1 MRQSQLP
8 LWGLVLALLFGVRS
22 ALPGYQSSSHQLSLP
37 AAKASSKAP
46 GAQAPSALPPIW
58 ADALCK
64 LNPTFGSSRYTLEQT
79 KMQSKDKDKDPACLG
94 SDVLRRLKLTAMV
107 AAVPDPIHTHLGLS
121 FDRTIDAIQAAAAE
135 VSFFPYVNALPW
147 PPPHAEQVS
156 SQSEASSQY
165 EYPGILLFR
174 KARAKSVSARETDV
188 LDEYLAVFLVPELPS
203 SGMDQLTFLSAVR
216 IMNKIAPDSLHPL
229 LLLGPNFSGS
239 VPLLPSL
246 EAAITAELTADT
258 KPQPRA
264 LNAQPTACI
273 KAVSGSVTN
282 AENPFTDDNSAP
294 CGSSFRSLQTS
305 DGNAIQFLARRL
317 QASNGYCPGD
327 IAILS
332 EEGTKYGNLSEA
344 PAVSS
349 TASRS
354 TACTQRDKLIY
365 LHFPR
370 EIAKL
375 RNASVALLSAPG
387 QKDQGS
393 SAKTDVLPLNWQ
405 DAHPFVKDDVRN
417 YGEQTAVSEET
428 VLASLA
434 SLIRSQ
440 GIKTLGIFA
449 TDPMDTAFLIHSF
462 RQSSPDVRIFIRDPD
477 LLYLRT
483 PDVGSLNGILAINN
497 FPLIPQNQFWSKP
510 DSGAPRHL
518 VSFPS
523 AGQEAVYNASLALLG
538 PKLAH
543 AQPQNEKQYLLDG
556 EWPGGIQPA
565 SKDSQPL
572 WLAVTGTAGYYPLGI
587 LNAPAAEDETASLA
601 LLAVGR
607 PPYATVVV
615 SLLIGL
621 AGLLHAWWATFP
633 RTAPSRF
640 TAEFNLAN
648 KADPISVTKGFCHA
662 LALMSLAFCV
672 LLITSSFYFF
682 RNTPY
687 KLGFGS
693 HTSFPIYLIAGISGR
708 TLVLVL
714 LIAAGWRLLDSVLL
728 PAFSRGPASDTSNN
742 LLHIRTIAWTAPV
755 AIAIFI
761 APIIAWI
768 ANTSAPTFQNA
779 FMHYRDLYLGSGVAP
794 VLPALLLAVIA
805 YLGVITY
812 LRRVAYWEYGSVPT
826 PSMNLDEVFS
836 GDFTQPMQCIDR
848 WLLGIPAMSPRRV
861 TAFAAL
867 FAISVLALRPW
878 ATMDAIDPQWVHRF
892 LVAGF
897 TFAFFVMSINWI
909 RFLAIWRQL
918 RQLLR
923 GLEKLPLRVA
933 FNRLP
938 RESSLPIWSWSVHD
952 GTYLPIVQAMET
964 LRALTRADPTLLSKK
979 TEEELRSGIAA
990 LENPA
995 HADQRAGVSCEERKG
1010 VMHATRRAM
1019 TAAIRELSSVLI
1031 REYWNR
1037 GSIAPHSG
1045 VPTGDPSDRKY
1056 VLAEDFVALRF
1067 YAYIRYVVSELRNL
1081 LFFLALSFS
1090 LLFLSLHV
1098 YCFRA
1103 DQGIDFCFIVL
1114 LLAMGGG
1121 IIWVLLE
1128 MERDAL
1134 LSRLEGTEAGV
1145 LGKNFYFNLIKYGV
1159 VPLATVLGS
1168 QIPSVS
1174 NFLLTKLQP
1183 ALEAFR

>member
-22 ALPGYQSSSHQLSLP
+22 ALPGYQSSSHQVSIP
-37 AAKASSKAP
+37 ATKASSSKAP
-46 GAQAPSALPPIW
+46 GAQVPSALPPIW
-58 ADALCK
+58 ADALCR
-64 LNPTFGSSRYTLEQT
+64 LDPTFGSTSYTLEQS
-79 KMQSKDKDKDPACLG
+79 KMQSKDKDPACLG

-135 VSFFPYVNALPW
+135 VSFFSYFNALPW
-147 PPPHAEQVS
+147 PPPHAEQVN
-156 SQSEASSQY
+156 SQSEPRSQY

-174 KARAKSVSARETDV
+174 KARANSETATQASV
-188 LDEYLAVFLVPELPS
+188 LGEYLAVFLVPELPS
-203 SGMDQLTFLSAVR
+203 SGMDQITFLSAVR
-216 IMNKIAPDSLHPL
+216 IMNKIAPDSLHPV

-246 EAAITAELTADT
+246 QSAIMAELTADT
-258 KPQPRA
+258 KGQPRA
-264 LNAQPTACI
+264 LNAQPAACM

-282 AENPFTDDNSAP
+282 AEDPFTSNNSAQ
-294 CGSSFRSLQTS
+294 CDSSFRSLQTS
-305 DGNAIQFLARRL
+305 DGNAIELLATRL
-317 QASNGYCPGD
+317 QVSNGYCPGD

-344 PAVSS
+344 PAANSIE
-349 TASRS
+349 SRS
-354 TACTQRDKLIY
+354 TACTQRDKLVY

-375 RNASVALLSAPG
+375 RNASIAVLPAPS

-510 DSGAPRHL
+510 DRGGPRHL

-523 AGQEAVYNASLALLG
+523 AAQEAEYNASLALLR

-543 AQPQNEKQYLLDG
+543 AQPQTEKQYLLDG
-556 EWPGGIQPA
+556 EWPGGIQPEIKA
-565 SKDSQPL
+565 PQPL
-572 WLAVTGTAGYYPLGI
+572 WIAVTGTAGYYPLGI
-587 LNAPAAEDETASLA
+587 LNTPATEHENASLT

-615 SLLIGL
+615 SLLVGL
-621 AGLLHAWWATFP
+621 AGLLHALWATFP

-640 TAEFNLAN
+640 TAEFNLAD
-648 KADPISVTKGFCHA
+648 KANPISVTKGFCHA
-662 LALMSLAFCV
+662 LALMSLCLCA

-682 RNTPY
+682 RNTSY
-687 KLGFGS
+687 KAGFGG
-693 HTSFPIYLIAGISGR
+693 HTSLPVYLVAGISGR
-708 TLVLVL
+708 ALVLVL
-714 LIAAGWRLLDSVLL
+714 LIAAGWRLVDSVLV
-728 PAFSRGPASDTSNN
+728 PAFYAGRASGTSSN
-742 LLHIRTIAWTAPV
+742 LLHIRKLAWSVPV
-755 AIAIFI
+755 AFAIFV

-768 ANTSAPTFQNA
+768 AKTSAPTLDNA

-805 YLGVITY
+805 YLGVVTY

-826 PSMNLDEVFS
+826 PNMPLDDVFS

-861 TAFAAL
+861 AGFAAL
-867 FAISVLALRPW
+867 FAFSILALRPW
-878 ATMDAIDPQWVHRF
+878 ATMDVVDTQWVHRL

-897 TFAFFVMSINWI
+897 VFAFFVMSTNWI

-918 RQLLR
+918 RKLLR

-952 GTYLPIVQAMET
+952 GTYLPIVQAIET
-964 LRALTRADPTLLSKK
+964 LRALTRADPNLLSKK
-979 TEEELRSGIAA
+979 TEEELRTGIAA

-995 HADQRAGVSCEERKG
+995 HADQGASPSCEERKRI
-1010 VMHATRRAM
+1010 MHSTRCAM
-1019 TAAIRELSSVLI
+1019 TAAIGELSSVLI

-1037 GSIAPHSG
+1037 GSTAPRSEA
-1045 VPTGDPSDRKY
+1045 PSNEPSDRKY

-1098 YCFRA
+1098 YSFRA

-1121 IIWVLLE
+1121 IVWVLLQ

-1145 LGKNFYFNLIKYGV
+1145 LSKNFYFNLIKYGL
-1159 VPLATVLGS
+1159 VPLGTVLGS

-1174 NFLLTKLQP
+1174 NFLLTRLQP